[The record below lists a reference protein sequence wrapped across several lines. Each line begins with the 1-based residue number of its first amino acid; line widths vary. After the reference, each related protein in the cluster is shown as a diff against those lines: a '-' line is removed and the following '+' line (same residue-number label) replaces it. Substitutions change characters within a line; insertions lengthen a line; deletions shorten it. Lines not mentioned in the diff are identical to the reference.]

1 MYFRRWAR
9 RHKISYFEKGEDIMA
24 VDNKKIAENI
34 LSTVGGKENV
44 TSATHCM
51 TRLRL
56 TLKDMGIPKEEDIKN
71 ISGVAGVV
79 QAGGQLQIVI
89 GQNVPKVYREFCDLT
104 GLAVQETIKEN
115 LDAPKE
121 KLTPKKIA
129 SNIMGYLASCVTPL
143 VPVMIAA
150 GLFKAV
156 QAVLGPSMLGILAAE
171 SHTYL
176 LLDFLF
182 NAGFYFMPILAGF
195 NAAKKLKVTP
205 ALGAYMGC
213 ILLAPG
219 FMQMVTDKT
228 PFTIFGIPVTMTNY
242 SQTLLPVVVSVAFL
256 ALVYRLLEKVM
267 PTSLSTIFT
276 PFFTMLIT
284 TPVALLA
291 LAPIGTIAG
300 NLLGGGIVAFGN
312 ATGFLGVAVLG
323 AIWELLVLTGMH
335 MVVTMPFFLL
345 FFEQGYQSGA
355 ILGASCATWA
365 CFGVALGAFLRM
377 KKKEDKS
384 MSLGFFISGIIGG
397 VTEPTLY
404 GLCLQHRRCFIPL
417 MLGGFAGGAYMGIAN
432 VCQYVLAGSNFLS
445 VIGFT
450 GGTTANLVNGVIACI
465 LSMVVATVATYFIG
479 FSKEELEA

>member
-1 MYFRRWAR
+1 
-9 RHKISYFEKGEDIMA
+9 MA
-24 VDNKKIAENI
+24 TDNKKIAQDV
-34 LSTVGGKENV
+34 LAAVGGKDNV

-56 TLKDMGIPKEEDIKN
+56 TLKDMGLPNEEEVKS
-71 ISGVAGVV
+71 ISGVLGVV
-79 QAGGQLQIVI
+79 QTGGQFQIVI
-89 GQNVPKVYREFCDLT
+89 GQNVPKVYREFCSLT
-104 GLAVQETIKEN
+104 GLAAQETINEK

-143 VPVMIAA
+143 VPVMMAA

-156 QAVLGPSMLGILAAE
+156 QAILGPSMFGILTVE

-176 LLDFLF
+176 LLDFVF
-182 NAGFYFMPILAGF
+182 NA
-195 NAAKKLKVTP
+195 

-242 SQTLLPVVVSVAFL
+242 SQTLLPAVVSVAFL
-256 ALVYRLLEKVM
+256 ALVYKQIEKVM
-267 PTSLSTIFT
+267 PSSLSTIFT
-276 PFFTMLIT
+276 PFLTMLIT
-284 TPVALLA
+284 TPVALLV

-323 AIWELLVLTGMH
+323 AIWELLVMTGMH
-335 MVVTMPFFLL
+335 MVVSMPFFIL

-355 ILGASCATWA
+355 ILGANCATWA

-404 GLCLQHRRCFIPL
+404 GLCLQYKRCFIPL
-417 MLGGFAGGAYMGIAN
+417 MLGGFLGGAYMGITN
-432 VCQYVLAGSNFLS
+432 VCQYVLGSGTSFLS

-450 GGTTANLVNGVIACI
+450 GGTTANLVNGIIACV

-479 FSKEELEA
+479 FSKEELKG

>member
-1 MYFRRWAR
+1 
-9 RHKISYFEKGEDIMA
+9 MA
-24 VDNKKIAENI
+24 TDNKKIAQDV
-34 LSTVGGKENV
+34 LAAVGGKENV

-56 TLKDMGIPKEEDIKN
+56 TLKDMGLPNEEEVKS
-71 ISGVAGVV
+71 ISGVIGVV
-79 QAGGQLQIVI
+79 QIGGQFQIII
-89 GQNVPKVYREFCDLT
+89 GQNVPKVYREFCSLT
-104 GLAVQETIKEN
+104 GLAAQEMINEK

-143 VPVMIAA
+143 VPVMMAA

-156 QAVLGPSMLGILAAE
+156 QAILGSSMFGILTAE

-176 LLDFLF
+176 LLDFVF

-242 SQTLLPVVVSVAFL
+242 SQTLLPAVVSVAFL
-256 ALVYRLLEKVM
+256 ALVYKQIEKVM
-267 PTSLSTIFT
+267 PSSLSTIFT
-276 PFFTMLIT
+276 PFLTMLIT
-284 TPVALLA
+284 TPVALLV

-323 AIWELLVLTGMH
+323 AIWELLVMTGMH
-335 MVVTMPFFLL
+335 MVVSMPFFIL

-355 ILGASCATWA
+355 ILGANCATWA

-404 GLCLQHRRCFIPL
+404 GLCLQYKRCFIPL
-417 MLGGFAGGAYMGIAN
+417 MLGGFLGGAYMGITN
-432 VCQYVLAGSNFLS
+432 VCQYVLGSGTSFLS

-450 GGTTANLVNGVIACI
+450 GGTTANLVNGVIACV

-479 FSKEELEA
+479 FSKEELKG